1 IRAAYRA
8 YRTHVD
14 LNGPD
19 PRLPDDVFGLYSH
32 DQLFF
37 MNFAQVWCQMPPT
50 PGQFQTQI
58 LRDPHSPSIYR
69 VLGTIKNFPAFRM
82 AFNCPV
88 NSVHAPKDHRPVWV
102 PFNAN

>member
-1 IRAAYRA
+1 IHAAYRA
-8 YRTHVD
+8 YRNHIA

-19 PRLPDDVFGLYSH
+19 PRLPDAVFGKYSH

-37 MNFAQVWCQMPPT
+37 MSFAQVWCQLPET
-50 PGQFQTQI
+50 DDQFVRQI

-69 VLGTIKNFPAFRM
+69 VLGTIRNFPAFRT

-88 NSVHAPKDHRPVWV
+88 GTIYAPKDHCPVWV
-102 PFNAN
+102 PTKPL